1 MNIAFTVLSENFK
14 LVTFNCHGLKSSISY
29 VLDLIKRHDV
39 IFICE
44 HWLKVNEL
52 NSISDM
58 CGNDY
63 LICFLKSSIDPYN
76 DLRGRS
82 YGGTGF
88 LCKKKSNVAYK
99 IIECNNDI
107 LHGLQVLVNQ
117 TVALSII
124 GVYLLFY
131 DSSEGNTELYIDTL
145 VSLQC
150 VLDECDNQAPT
161 IILGD
166 TNTVLPQD
174 EMLTDRWFQKRP
186 YFKWS
191 GMLYDFLNQNE
202 MTVANFMFKQK
213 VSHTYQQGDKQSY
226 IDHMFV
232 PQYFSE
238 NIMDCKILSEDLD
251 SMSDHTAVSMAVK
264 VPVIESQSAGSQK
277 KNYKFPHAR
286 WADPLFQCHYSHAVS
301 QALEEIPIINIDT
314 VTKTSACETVDV
326 LYNTLCDIMHCCVKA
341 CGDKIHKQSLKKKH
355 WWNSKCSAARNRC
368 RLFHYIWKSSGR
380 PKGGKVFECFKDARK
395 TYKRCCRDSVNSNNR
410 KKSNLINKLHREKKF
425 ANLWNVIRTSKRC
438 SKPISENII
447 KIEQFVEHLL
457 NLVQMTVTLK

>member
-1 MNIAFTVLSENFK
+1 
-14 LVTFNCHGLKSSISY
+14 
-29 VLDLIKRHDV
+29 
-39 IFICE
+39 
-44 HWLKVNEL
+44 
-52 NSISDM
+52 M

-63 LICFLKSSIDPYN
+63 LCFLKSSIDPYD
-76 DLRGRS
+76 DLRGRP

-99 IIECNNDI
+99 IIECNNDR
-107 LHGLQVLVNQ
+107 LYGLQVLVNQ

-124 GVYLLFY
+124 GVYLPFY

-150 VLDECDNQAPT
+150 VLDECDNQAST
-161 IILGD
+161 IIMGD

-174 EMLTDRWFQKRP
+174 EMLTDRWFRKRP
-186 YFKWS
+186 YSKWS
-191 GMLYDFLNQNE
+191 GMLCDFLNQNE
-202 MTVANFMFKQK
+202 MTVDNFMFKQK

-238 NIMDCKILSEDLD
+238 NITDCKILSEDLD
-251 SMSDHTAVSMAVK
+251 NMSDHTAVSMAVK

-341 CGDKIHKQSLKKKH
+341 CGDKIHKQSQKKKH

-380 PKGGKVFECFKDARK
+380 PKVGKVFECFKDTRK
-395 TYKRCCRDSVNSNNR
+395 TYKRCCRDSVNSNIRN
-410 KKSNLINKLHREKKF
+410 KSNLINKLHREKKS
-425 ANLWNVIRTSKRC
+425 ANLWNVIRKSKRC
-438 SKPISENII
+438 SMPVSENII
-447 KIEQFVEHLL
+447 KIEQFVEHFRTKFSADDCDTKVSNDAKYQVQEREDLL
-457 NLVQMTVTLK
+457 